1 MSDLETISSGKDLV
15 ARVYAANMEFDGAQ
29 AILAGKPII
38 NVTVR
43 RGGSGRI
50 GEFRVYVAGGVELS
64 DGGTVCL
71 PGDLHR
77 VSRRD
82 GRMGPMDAAARL
94 AIIRSCSARLGARVI
109 YTCPDQ

>member
-1 MSDLETISSGKDLV
+1 MSDLETISSGEHLV
-15 ARVYAANMEFDGAQ
+15 ACVYEANRAFDGAQ
-29 AILAGKPII
+29 AILAGTPIV

-50 GEFRVYVAGGVELS
+50 GEFRVYVAGGVELA
-64 DGGTVCL
+64 DGGIVCL
-71 PGDLHR
+71 PGELHR

-82 GRMGPMDAAARL
+82 GRMGPADAAARVG
-94 AIIRSCSARLGARVI
+94 IIRSCSARLGARII